1 MLFSN
6 PFEFARYPALRRG
19 HFDHLYLHTSGKVG
33 AKLMLKLLLQSV
45 GWGQGLR
52 REVAEPWLLGL
63 AGKQTRVSSSSLDLG
78 HAEVAFLRKC
88 EGGE

>member
-45 GWGQGLR
+45 G
-52 REVAEPWLLGL
+52 
-63 AGKQTRVSSSSLDLG
+63 
-78 HAEVAFLRKC
+78 
-88 EGGE
+88 